1 MILARMNLINNL
13 LKGDNNNNNNN
24 NNNKKSLIV
33 YVNHALLGFYFC

>member
-1 MILARMNLINNL
+1 MNLARMNPMNNL

-24 NNNKKSLIV
+24 NNNNKSLIV

>member
-24 NNNKKSLIV
+24 NNKKKSLIV